1 MVAEANSGA
10 LKLTA
15 PDIIIRPAA
24 PVAGSGFDPA
34 APGAAVVAAVQTAL
48 QEMPA
53 LPAYR
58 VDLAAALELP
68 GNALADAPDMRWAR
82 QVWTCCMAA
91 GGHWSQAV
99 PVAAAVE
106 IFMVA
111 LDLLDDLED
120 NEAHPLVTRF
130 GPARA
135 LNVSTG
141 LLLLAQ
147 QQLLISSP
155 GPTAVDMLLSTG
167 LHACSGQ
174 DADLGG
180 LPPQDDQIHVALE
193 ITSWKSA
200 TLVATVCRL
209 GALCAGADAAVQAGY
224 ARLGWHMGMMAQL
237 ANDIRAVAP
246 DATEKTDIRLGRP
259 TLPLVYAD
267 CRRGDTA
274 AGGDT
279 PATRARLWNGAS
291 VYLTWAVVETYR
303 RQARDLIAQLT
314 PDPQLRVMLLKLLPA
329 ITWVEH

>member
-1 MVAEANSGA
+1 VVAEPNIGA
-10 LKLTA
+10 LRLTA

-24 PVAGSGFDPA
+24 PVAGSGCDPA
-34 APGAAVVAAVQTAL
+34 APGAAVVARVQTAL

-58 VDLAAALELP
+58 DALAAALELP
-68 GNALADAPDMRWAR
+68 GNALSEVPDMRWAR

-120 NEAHPLVTRF
+120 NEANPLVQRF

-147 QQLLISSP
+147 QQLLISA
-155 GPTAVDMLLSTG
+155 GPTAVDMLLNTG

-180 LPPQDDQIHVALE
+180 LPPQEDQIHVALE

-200 TLVATVCRL
+200 TLVAVVCRL

-224 ARLGWHMGMMAQL
+224 ACLGRHIGMMAQL

-259 TLPLVYAD
+259 TLPLVYASH
-267 CRRGDTA
+267 RPADTA

-279 PATRARLWNGAS
+279 PATRARLWTGAS

-314 PDPQLRVMLLKLLPA
+314 PDPQLQVMLLKLLPT
-329 ITWVEH
+329 ITWVEHE